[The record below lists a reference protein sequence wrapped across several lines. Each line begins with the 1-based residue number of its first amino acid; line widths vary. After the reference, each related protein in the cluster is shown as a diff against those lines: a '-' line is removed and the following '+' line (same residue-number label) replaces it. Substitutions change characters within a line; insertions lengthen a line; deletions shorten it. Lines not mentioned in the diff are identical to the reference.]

1 MIILIAYLYWQKYFY
16 FIKAPLHSWLKR
28 CLKKLTFIS
37 IWKDDRDDHTSNC
50 ALKIGTLL
58 DALLLLKITAK
69 YSNTFI
75 LNIFRIPN
83 NNKDCADFLL
93 RLSQNFLNCKRDPS
107 DILGVFLR
115 RSLSQRKLEE
125 RHPCYFRATRPFF

>member
-1 MIILIAYLYWQKYFY
+1 ME
-16 FIKAPLHSWLKR
+16 
-28 CLKKLTFIS
+28 
-37 IWKDDRDDHTSNC
+37 DRDDHTSNC

-75 LNIFRIPN
+75 LSIFRIPN